1 MHIRLH
7 VHTVPSILQYVYIY
21 IYIIVY
27 IYTYIYIYI
36 YIYAEHTIYQ
46 YIYIYIHDYMCKY
59 LYVCTYIITI
69 YCDWVPYIVTIRSNP
84 CLIAACPGRAPT
96 GGVLAGDLRSDAST
110 RGENLDIAWL

>member
-1 MHIRLH
+1 M
-7 VHTVPSILQYVYIY
+7 YIY
-21 IYIIVY
+21 MQNIPS
-27 IYTYIYIYI
+27 TN
-36 YIYAEHTIYQ
+36 
-46 YIYIYIHDYMCKY
+46 IYIYIHDYMCKY

>member
-1 MHIRLH
+1 MCIYDYMCTLCR
-7 VHTVPSILQYVYIY
+7 VYCNMCIY
-21 IYIIVY
+21 IYNCIY
-27 IYTYIYIYI
+27 IHTYTYIYIYMQNI
-36 YIYAEHTIYQ
+36 PSTN
-46 YIYIYIHDYMCKY
+46 IYIYIHDYMCKY